1 MVVKKDTSLNRSI
14 ARNPYAPLD
23 ISPIDI
29 SYFPADYPLQKMTG
43 ATNRLPVARII
54 YGRPHRQGRKI
65 FGELLKFGEP
75 WRMGANEATELE
87 LFQAVTIQGKTIPR
101 GRYIL
106 YCIINE
112 DSWTINFN
120 SNLFSWG
127 LKPDTAKNL
136 YTFQAPVVH
145 ANQSIEYFTIV
156 FEKASENAANLL
168 VTWDD
173 VIVRLP
179 MKF

>member
-1 MVVKKDTSLNRSI
+1 
-14 ARNPYAPLD
+14 
-23 ISPIDI
+23 
-29 SYFPADYPLQKMTG
+29 
-43 ATNRLPVARII
+43 
-54 YGRPHRQGRKI
+54 
-65 FGELLKFGEP
+65 
-75 WRMGANEATELE
+75 MGANEATELE